1 MERSQLPVV
10 RRRRAFTLVEL
21 LVVIAIIG
29 ILVALLLPA
38 VQAARE
44 AARRTQCVNYLR
56 QWGLAMQM
64 HHDTYGDLPPASVFS
79 PRQSWVLH
87 LWPYIEETALAS
99 GLDPNGD
106 LDFPPFTIQG
116 TLDGLSGQ
124 AVAMYRC
131 PSDPLGSD
139 QLVGA
144 FQRRRGNYVVN
155 WGSVPFGG
163 NYNPALYT
171 TALAPFRHHK
181 GNFNV
186 ARRTSYAKIIDG
198 LSHTLLMSEVLMAQT
213 PEDFDWRGDILNN
226 EGVQRF
232 HTIDTPNTSVP
243 DDIANNWFVDT
254 KDPMMPV
261 KGVVLSRQKNAARS
275 RHPGGVNAALCDG
288 AVAFYSDSIDVA
300 AWQGLGS
307 MDGSEAVTQ

>member
-1 MERSQLPVV
+1 MECSEIPVV

-44 AARRTQCVNYLR
+44 AARRTQCVNQLR
-56 QWGLAMQM
+56 QWGIAMQM
-64 HHDTYGDLPPASVFS
+64 HHDTYGDLPPGSVLK
-79 PRQSWVLH
+79 PRQTWVLH
-87 LWPYIEETALAS
+87 LWPFIEETALAS

-106 LDFPPFTIQG
+106 MDFPPFTIQG

-139 QLVGA
+139 QITGP

-155 WGSVPFGG
+155 WGGVPFGG
-163 NYNPALYT
+163 PYNPALYT
-171 TALAPFRHHK
+171 TTLAPFRHHK
-181 GNFNV
+181 GRF
-186 ARRTSYAKIIDG
+186 AEFRRTSYSKIVDG
-198 LSHTLLMSEVLMAQT
+198 LSHTLLMSEVLMGQV
-213 PEDFDWRGDILNN
+213 PGDFDWRGDILNN
-226 EGVQRF
+226 EGVMRF
-232 HTIDTPNTSVP
+232 HTLKTPNTSEP
-243 DDIANNWFVDT
+243 DRILATYHDT
-254 KDPMMPV
+254 IDPYMPV
-261 KGVVLSRQKNAARS
+261 LDSTGFGSQQNAARS

-288 AVAFYSDSIDVA
+288 SVAFYVDNIDLA

-307 MDGSEAVTQ
+307 MDGGEAVTQ